1 MQTPLVMVERFA
13 MVTKQNLSSSFQ
25 ITNLECGIKYDPPN
39 ARIIGGA
46 DVVAHS
52 WPFAVLIRQRY
63 KNLITLDGKSYI
75 VKYSYC
81 F

>member
-1 MQTPLVMVERFA
+1 MSIFVE
-13 MVTKQNLSSSFQ
+13 
-25 ITNLECGIKYDPPN
+25 ECGIKYDPPS

-46 DVVAHS
+46 DVVTHS

-63 KNLITLDGKSYI
+63 KNVITLYGKTYL
-75 VKYSYC
+75 VKDFLC